1 MAFFVYKKIIIVYN
15 STSLGGFYMKKPHFY
30 YDMTKET
37 YNYVT
42 NGVLLRESKK
52 EKTILDMCLEGK
64 TIKEISNI
72 TGYSTST
79 ISNRKRDIYKKIHN
93 FF

>member
-1 MAFFVYKKIIIVYN
+1 
-15 STSLGGFYMKKPHFY
+15 
-30 YDMTKET
+30 MTKET

-42 NGVLLRESKK
+42 KGILLKESKK
-52 EKTILDMCLEGK
+52 EKTILDMCIEGK
-64 TIKEISNI
+64 TIKEISNE

-79 ISNRKRDIYKKIHN
+79 ISNRKREIYKKIMN

>member
-1 MAFFVYKKIIIVYN
+1 
-15 STSLGGFYMKKPHFY
+15 MKKEHFY

-37 YNYVT
+37 YEYITKGNI
-42 NGVLLRESKK
+42 LRESRK

-64 TIKEISNI
+64 TIKEISNK
-72 TGYSTST
+72 TGYSAAT
-79 ISNRKRDIYKKIHN
+79 ISNRKREIYKKIYN